1 MAHSRYGI
9 SLVWIAL
16 ALVITGCAAAVTGL
30 PATPESAP
38 TKVTPT
44 EPTQPEAK
52 AAETA
57 VPEPAMQPTE
67 QIEYTWSQL
76 LRPDDILPIYDPK
89 FVPASEAGYSDT
101 ELVMGVEIDGQAK
114 AYPVGLLN
122 WREMV
127 NDELAGIPILVTW

>member
-1 MAHSRYGI
+1 MAHRRYGI

-57 VPEPAMQPTE
+57 SRSSIVGPSYCARTTSYPSTIPSSCLPARQAT
-67 QIEYTWSQL
+67 
-76 LRPDDILPIYDPK
+76 PIP
-89 FVPASEAGYSDT
+89 S
-101 ELVMGVEIDGQAK
+101 
-114 AYPVGLLN
+114 
-122 WREMV
+122 
-127 NDELAGIPILVTW
+127 